1 MAGEMKE
8 VTLKRTK
15 FNRLVGKRIREIRKE
30 KGISVKAFESR
41 DGSID
46 RSDLSKIETGK
57 LTASSYT
64 LYKIS
69 RVLNVDIRYFFDEL
83 R

>member
-1 MAGEMKE
+1 MTD
-8 VTLKRTK
+8 VTLKRSK
-15 FNRLVGKRIREIRKE
+15 FNRLIGKRIRQIRKE
-30 KGISVKAFESR
+30 KGISVKVFESK

-46 RSDLSKIETGK
+46 KSDLSKIETGK

-69 RVLNVDIRYFFDEL
+69 RVLNVDIRYFFDDL